1 MSIVFPFFQSLNLHL
16 LFFRHSL
23 KTLFIEMC
31 KFVKLSKVG
40 HFPPIQIII
49 VTLFRSGASMKLK
62 FCLAFDFH

>member
-1 MSIVFPFFQSLNLHL
+1 MSIVFPFFQSLNLYL
-16 LFFRHSL
+16 LIFRHSL

-40 HFPPIQIII
+40 HFPPIQIVF
-49 VTLFRSGASMKLK
+49 VTLVRNGASMKLK